1 MSKTL
6 IAGILN
12 ITPDSFSD
20 GGKFLDK
27 DAAIAHARQ
36 MILDGADILDVGAES
51 TRPNAIP
58 IGVDE
63 EIARLEKILPALKN
77 LGVQISV
84 DTYKPEVAEFAL
96 TNGATMINDIHG
108 LEDSRMIAV
117 AEKFHAP
124 VIAMHNEKC
133 CEGSIV
139 EDVKKFIRRTRLK
152 FGGQIIFDVGI
163 GFNKTQE
170 ENLELLRRLDEFKI
184 LDGQKNSL
192 MVGVSRK
199 SFIGWATGLSLDE
212 RDEATGAACVW
223 AIAKGADIVRVH
235 NVKMISRMCLMA
247 DKLKG
252 DF

>member
-117 AEKFHAP
+117 AEKFNAP

-133 CEGSIV
+133 CDCSIV

-192 MVGVSRK
+192 MAAKVLSAGRRAYRLTSATRRRARLAFGRLRRARILFAFTTSR
-199 SFIGWATGLSLDE
+199 
-212 RDEATGAACVW
+212 
-223 AIAKGADIVRVH
+223 
-235 NVKMISRMCLMA
+235 
-247 DKLKG
+247 
-252 DF
+252 